1 MREPFRRSRS
11 RIRYKG
17 LPDRRLKVLRSPL
30 LNFHLIDSF
39 GYGIVFVQ
47 RQFKKS
53 GKFCKA
59 QWIILF
65 LERNKREED
74 EEAEMKIIRDL
85 EISLLLE

>member
-39 GYGIVFVQ
+39 GYESFSYNGNL
-47 RQFKKS
+47 KKS

-65 LERNKREED
+65 LERNKKE